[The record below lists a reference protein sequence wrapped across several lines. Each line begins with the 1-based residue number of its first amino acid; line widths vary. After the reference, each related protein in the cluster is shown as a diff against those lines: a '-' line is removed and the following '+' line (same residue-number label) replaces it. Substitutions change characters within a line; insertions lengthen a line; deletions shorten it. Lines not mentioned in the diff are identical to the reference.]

1 MPEISRFLG
10 IVIAMFH
17 KDHEPAHFH
26 AFYGEHEI
34 TIRISDVQVTGSFP
48 RRAQGH
54 VLEWYRLHKAELEE
68 TWQLAKQRLPFRASR
83 HWSNDGPSDRR
94 AACT

>member
-1 MPEISRFLG
+1 VNLQT

-34 TIRISDVQVTGSFP
+34 TIRIPNGHVTGSFP
-48 RRAQGH
+48 RRARGH
-54 VLEWYRLHKAELEE
+54 VLEWYKLHKVELQEA
-68 TWQLAKQRLPFRASR
+68 WQLAQEQLPLKRIA
-83 HWSNDGPSDRR
+83 PLE
-94 AACT
+94 